1 MSQKPN
7 HNLFRKPLPG
17 FTLIELLVVISIIAL
32 LLAILMPSL
41 RRARDYARRISCGSN
56 SRQIMM
62 AMSTYAS
69 EWDGH
74 LPRNNP
80 PNPDDLPRL
89 WDITYHTTDMLI
101 TAGAS
106 REVFYCPA
114 NNHQRPDDDRM
125 WRFTEA
131 GNFGG
136 DSAPP
141 TFGEREPRDLNRDRH
156 FRKITYAYIV
166 DTEQGWGEEIYTNYY
181 SSIEAGQR
189 YSFTPSRN
197 ERTVPFIRNMARVR
211 NPSDRALVADLIV
224 SSRARPVRRRD
235 WGYIHDF
242 PEWGIVDRPNHL
254 DDRDNP
260 RGGNVSFADGSTKWL
275 DFTEMNYRVDIMG
288 HWWW

>member
-1 MSQKPN
+1 MKT
-7 HNLFRKPLPG
+7 RG

-32 LLAILMPSL
+32 LLAILLPSL
-41 RRARDYARRISCGSN
+41 RSARDYARRIACANNAS
-56 SRQIMM
+56 QLMI
-62 AMSTYAS
+62 AMNTYAS

-89 WDITYHTTDMLI
+89 WDITYNTTDQLI
-101 TAGAS
+101 RAGAS

-114 NNHQRPDDDRM
+114 NRYQRPDDDRM

-131 GNFGG
+131 GDFGG

-141 TFGEREPRDLNRDRH
+141 TFNEPEAGDLDRNRR
-156 FRKITYAYIV
+156 FRKITYAYVV
-166 DTEQGWGEEIYTNYY
+166 DTEQGWGSGIYQNYF
-181 SSIEAGQR
+181 SSIERAGER
-189 YSFTPSRN
+189 YAFELNRN
-197 ERTVPFIRNMARVR
+197 PRTVPFIRNMAQVR
-211 NPSDRALVADLIV
+211 NASNRAVIADIIV
-224 SSRARPVRRRD
+224 SGRQRPVRRRD

-242 PEWGIVDRPNHL
+242 SAWGISDRPNHL

-260 RGGNVSFADGSTKWL
+260 SGGNVSFADSSTRWL
-275 DFTEMNYRVDIMG
+275 DFTEMNYRVDIQG